1 MFFNYSFS
9 TSPQPTDKQS
19 SHLSTYANNCNISE
33 HHSSKNQLTG
43 HTFQCSQSEP
53 NGFSC
58 ASNTEP
64 QKLPSTHSSDTLI
77 SSKTTVVQP
86 TDEKNTASSSL
97 GLISTEKPS
106 HKGSNQGIAT
116 DLHPKTKPIIS
127 ENSEIQAG
135 ILALES
141 LLKINSKL
149 KNKDIATKSIDKP
162 NVSEKI
168 ANRNSKWEEDEKLGA
183 QATLGPV
190 LYANICLNLKET
202 YPGNVVIIGAVSI
215 ISLLN

>member
-1 MFFNYSFS
+1 MFFNHSS
-9 TSPQPTDKQS
+9 NTSAQPTDKQS
-19 SHLSTYANNCNISE
+19 SHSSTYANNCNTSE
-33 HHSSKNQLTG
+33 RYCSKNQLTG
-43 HTFQCSQSEP
+43 HTFQSSHSEP

-58 ASNTEP
+58 ASNTKP
-64 QKLPSTHSSDTLI
+64 QQLLSTHSSDILI
-77 SSKTTVVQP
+77 SSKTTVVHSN
-86 TDEKNTASSSL
+86 DERKTTTSSL

-116 DLHPKTKPIIS
+116 DTHPTTKPIIS
-127 ENSEIQAG
+127 ENPEIQAG

-149 KNKDIATKSIDKP
+149 KNKDIATKSFDKP
-162 NVSEKI
+162 NISEKI

-202 YPGNVVIIGAVSI
+202 YPGNVVMII
-215 ISLLN
+215 L